1 LSPLVLEAAE
11 VDQLKAW
18 ARRPKTAQALALRS
32 RIVLRCAAG
41 EGIDSNTVVADELA
55 IGRGT
60 VAKWRARF
68 LADRLDG
75 LLDEPRPGR
84 PRTVTDEQVEE
95 VITTTLESAP
105 RDATHWSTRSL
116 AAELGMSASAVQR
129 IWKAFGLQP
138 HRQESWKLSKDPL
151 FVDKVKDVVGL
162 YLDPPERAV
171 VLCVDEKSQIQ
182 ALDRT
187 APILPMLP
195 GTPQR
200 ATHDYKRHGTSSLY
214 AALDI
219 ASGQVIGSLHAR
231 HRAIEFKK
239 FLTLIDSQVPD
250 HLDVH
255 LVLDNASTHKT
266 PAIHRWL
273 LAHPRFHVHFTP
285 TSSSWL
291 NLVERWFSELTT
303 KKLQRGAHT
312 SVRALNTDIRNW
324 IKTWNENPRPYVW
337 TKTSDQILESIAR
350 YCTRIIESG
359 H

>member
-1 LSPLVLEAAE
+1 MPSSALVISPEDRVTLESWTRSSTVSAGHVERARIVLAVADGVGTSGAARQVGVSRPTVIKWRDRFAAFGIDGLADE
-11 VDQLKAW
+11 P
-18 ARRPKTAQALALRS
+18 RSGRPKTVDDAAILA
-32 RIVLRCAAG
+32 A
-41 EGIDSNTVVADELA
+41 
-55 IGRGT
+55 
-60 VAKWRARF
+60 
-68 LADRLDG
+68 
-75 LLDEPRPGR
+75 
-84 PRTVTDEQVEE
+84 
-95 VITTTLESAP
+95 TLEPPPESLAV
-105 RDATHWSTRSL
+105 THWSSRLLGKHLGVGDATVARAWRRYGVKPWRRETFKFSTDP
-116 AAELGMSASAVQR
+116 ELEA
-129 IWKAFGLQP
+129 
-138 HRQESWKLSKDPL
+138 
-151 FVDKVKDVVGL
+151 KVRDVIGL
-162 YLDPPERAV
+162 YLNPPAKAI

-231 HRAIEFKK
+231 HRAVEFKK
-239 FLTLIDSQVPD
+239 FLTTIDHEVPD

-255 LVLDNASTHKT
+255 LVMDNASTHKT
-266 PAIHRWL
+266 PAIQRWL
-273 LAHPRFHVHFTP
+273 VAHPRFVVHFTP

-312 SVRALNTDIRNW
+312 SVRALNADIRAW

-350 YCTRIIESG
+350 YCTRITDSG